1 MMECKYVVFMGPA
14 GSGKT
19 TLTATFSDWLSSQG
33 IDNVKVNLDPA
44 VEYLPYD
51 PDIDVRNY
59 VDAREV
65 AKKYSLGPNGAL
77 LASMDLLYGKL
88 EDIKKELM
96 EIEGEYVLIDMPG
109 QLELFSFRSTGPLIV
124 DRLSSKNR
132 TAVVFLMDAN
142 FTASV
147 ENFLSILMLS
157 HSIRIRHY
165 FPQINAISKI
175 DLLSPELLEEL
186 LTLKESPELLKEKVI
201 DKGDPKYH
209 DYINSIADFLIE
221 EGIDFIPVSSTTGEG
236 LDELFASIQ
245 NLISNLDEIETNL

>member
-1 MMECKYVVFMGPA
+1 MECKYVVFMGPA

-142 FTASV
+142 FT
-147 ENFLSILMLS
+147 
-157 HSIRIRHY
+157 
-165 FPQINAISKI
+165 
-175 DLLSPELLEEL
+175 
-186 LTLKESPELLKEKVI
+186 
-201 DKGDPKYH
+201 
-209 DYINSIADFLIE
+209 
-221 EGIDFIPVSSTTGEG
+221 
-236 LDELFASIQ
+236 
-245 NLISNLDEIETNL
+245 